1 MSKTATKAT
10 IYAFSTAPG
19 KSAIA
24 VLRVSGPAAADSIRH
39 LTKRD
44 LPKPRMATLRR
55 IFEGE
60 ERIDDAL
67 VLWIPGPRSETGEDM
82 AEFHLHGGRAIA
94 T

>member
-1 MSKTATKAT
+1 MSKTATKPT

-24 VLRVSGPAAADSIRH
+24 VLRVSGPAAAESIRH

-44 LPKPRMATLRR
+44 LPKPRVAALRH

-60 ERIDDAL
+60 ERID
-67 VLWIPGPRSETGEDM
+67 VI
-82 AEFHLHGGRAIA
+82 GRADLRNDWKSF
-94 T
+94 